1 MPTMM
6 VVADRKPLNVYNLWA
21 SVIRIGRDAG
31 MDIVIDNI
39 SVSRE
44 QAEIRQEGGVWRVRD
59 LGSAN
64 GTFLNGER
72 LSDAQILR
80 PRDEISFGKFAVL
93 FEPQMPE
100 TPVVGTTSAS
110 SAPSPEGTLALD
122 PEEAARLVRAAALK
136 RRAQLQWQVGRQRGT
151 HSIEGGA
158 ALVGRSSI
166 CDLRIRA
173 GGPMQYVLLARGQQ
187 GFEVR
192 NLSRLFRMRVNGQ
205 PAVRMSLGDGDTIE
219 IGRLRLTFRDEVR

>member
-1 MPTMM
+1 
-6 VVADRKPLNVYNLWA
+6 
-21 SVIRIGRDAG
+21 

-72 LSDAQILR
+72 LGDAQILR
-80 PRDEISFGKFAVL
+80 PGDEISFGKFAVL

-100 TPVVGTTSAS
+100 APVVGMTRAS
-110 SAPSPEGTLALD
+110 SAGSPEGTLALD

-136 RRAQLQWQVGRQRGT
+136 RRAQLQWQLGRQRGT
-151 HSIEGGA
+151 HSIEGGV
-158 ALVGRSSI
+158 ALVGRSPV
-166 CDLRIRA
+166 CDLRVRA
-173 GGPMQYVLLARGQQ
+173 GGPMQYVLVARSQE

-192 NLSRLFRMRVNGQ
+192 NLSRWFPMRVNGQ
-205 PAVRMSLGDGDTIE
+205 PVARARLQEGDTIQV
-219 IGRLRLTFRDEVR
+219 GKLQVTFRDEVR